1 MADFIYSVVSNYIG
15 DMLLFVTAAVIGIL
29 WVKYKKK
36 VAKITGGL
44 MTGSPNGARA
54 AFESDGEIW
63 ITGRK
68 GLQNLSNNPAE
79 DTSPI
84 WSMDS
89 RWVAFSS
96 KRNDGDWNVYVGSV
110 ETLKLAQLTS
120 AEGYEKPMGWSMQ
133 GHLLISVGGVI
144 VTIPR
149 DEIAGK
155 LGEL

>member
-1 MADFIYSVVSNYIG
+1 M
-15 DMLLFVTAAVIGIL
+15 
-29 WVKYKKK
+29 
-36 VAKITGGL
+36 
-44 MTGSPNGARA
+44 
-54 AFESDGEIW
+54 
-63 ITGRK
+63 
-68 GLQNLSNNPAE
+68 
-79 DTSPI
+79 SPI

-96 KRNDGDWNVYVGSV
+96 KRDDGDWNIYVGSV

-133 GHLLISVGGVI
+133 GHLLVSVGGVT